1 MRVIYTPRNRD
12 GNPGEKNMVT
22 TTRHY
27 ALEQARDAAHGGEG
41 WQGRDG
47 ATADELGSVWAACGV
62 RSECGT
68 LRAVLMHRPG
78 PEIEGIADAAAALWH
93 GLLDPVRARDQHDGL
108 TELYRAHGVAVHE
121 LGPAPADKP
130 NSYFC
135 RDVFAMT
142 PFGAILA
149 RPASASRAGEE
160 RTAAAA
166 LARAGVPILHSV
178 FGTATFEGAD
188 VMVVDDALVFVAEGQ
203 RTNREGARQVAQ
215 VFRDAGIA
223 EVEIVQL
230 PYGCGHLDG
239 MVNLVDRDLA
249 VIYPTQLPW
258 RVYELLRA
266 RGYRFLDV
274 PDVAEARHGMALN
287 MVPLEPGVV
296 VMPAGNP
303 ITRAAL
309 QDAGVT
315 CLEAE
320 VDELMKGA
328 GSVHCMTG
336 VLLRDGVT
344 R

>member
-1 MRVIYTPRNRD
+1 MA
-12 GNPGEKNMVT
+12 T
-22 TTRHY
+22 TTRQY

-41 WQGRDG
+41 WQSRAGS
-47 ATADELGSVWAACGV
+47 TADELGSVWAACGA

-68 LRAVLMHRPG
+68 LRAVLTHRPG
-78 PEIEGIADAAAALWH
+78 PEIDGIADARAALWH
-93 GLLDPVRARDQHDGL
+93 DVVEPELAREQHDRL
-108 TELYRAHGVAVHE
+108 TEVYRAHGVTVHE
-121 LGPAPADKP
+121 LGPAPLDKP

-166 LARAGVPILHSV
+166 LARIGVPILHSV
-178 FGTATFEGAD
+178 FGMATFEGAD
-188 VMVVDDALVFVAEGQ
+188 VMVVDESLVFVAEGQ

-215 VFRDAGIA
+215 VFRDAGIP

-239 MVNLVDRDLA
+239 MVNIVDRDLA
-249 VIYPTQLPW
+249 LIYPTQLPW

-274 PDVAEARHGMALN
+274 PDLDEARHGMALN
-287 MVPLEPGVV
+287 LVPLAPGLVL
-296 VMPAGNP
+296 MPAGNP
-303 ITRAAL
+303 VTRAAL
-309 QDAGVT
+309 GDAGVS
-315 CLEAE
+315 CLEVA

-336 VLLRDGVT
+336 VIHRDPVPS
-344 R
+344 

>member
-1 MRVIYTPRNRD
+1 M
-12 GNPGEKNMVT
+12 MVA

-27 ALEQARDAAHGGEG
+27 ALEQARDAAHGGDG
-41 WQGRDG
+41 WQSRAGS
-47 ATADELGSVWAACGV
+47 TADEIGSVWAECGV

-78 PEIEGIADAAAALWH
+78 AEIDGIADAAAALWH
-93 GLLDPVRARDQHDGL
+93 DLLDPPRAREQHDRL
-108 TELYRAHGVAVHE
+108 TELYRAHGIAVHE
-121 LGPAPADKP
+121 LGSAPLDKP

-142 PFGAILA
+142 SIGAVLA

-166 LARAGVPILHSV
+166 LARIGVPILHSV
-178 FGTATFEGAD
+178 HGTGTFEGAD
-188 VMVVDDALVFVAEGQ
+188 VMVVDETLTFVAEGQ

-239 MVNLVDRDLA
+239 MINVVDRDLA

-258 RVYELLRA
+258 RVYELLKA

-287 MVPLEPGVV
+287 MVPLAPGMV

-309 QDAGVT
+309 EGAGVT

-336 VLLRDGVT
+336 VILRDPVV
-344 R
+344 